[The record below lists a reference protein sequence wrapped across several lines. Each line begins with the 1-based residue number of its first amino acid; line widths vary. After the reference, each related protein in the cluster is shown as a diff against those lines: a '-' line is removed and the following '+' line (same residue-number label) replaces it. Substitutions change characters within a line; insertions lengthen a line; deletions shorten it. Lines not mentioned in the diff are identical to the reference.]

1 MAKIIKAINQVSA
14 QAKASELGI
23 TLPAITI
30 DSWPQIKNNLGEFGA
45 RLEREFTIEVWSAM
59 RGRGDTQY
67 VFLGQYDSAQPV
79 ITASRIAPPPSG
91 CSRCGR
97 K

>member
-1 MAKIIKAINQVSA
+1 MTKVIRAVNQVA
-14 QAKASELGI
+14 ARAKASELGI

-45 RLEREFTIEVWSAM
+45 RLEQQFTVEIWSAM

-67 VFLGQYDSAQPV
+67 VFLGQFERPEAAP
-79 ITASRIAPPPSG
+79 ITAAQFSPPSSG
-91 CSRCGR
+91 CKRCGR
-97 K
+97 